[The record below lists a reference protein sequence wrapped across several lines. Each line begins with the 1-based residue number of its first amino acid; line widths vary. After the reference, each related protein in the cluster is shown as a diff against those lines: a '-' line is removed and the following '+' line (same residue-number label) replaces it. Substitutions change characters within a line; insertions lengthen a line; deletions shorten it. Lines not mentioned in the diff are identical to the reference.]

1 MDRQEVI
8 TLAKE
13 VIEKE
18 KEGLERLIE
27 VIDEEFV
34 KAVDL
39 ILSRQGRVIVT
50 GIGKSGIVGKKIA
63 ATMTSLGTPAIFLH
77 PTESLHGDLG
87 IVSKDDVILA
97 ISKSGNSDE
106 FVTLLPLFK
115 RWDIPIIAIT
125 ANSNSELAR
134 QADVIITLPSV
145 KEACPYDIAPTVSTT
160 LTMAIGDALAIVLA
174 YEKNF
179 KIEDF
184 AELHPG
190 GAIGKRIWVKVKDM
204 MLTGKRHV
212 PVVHENASMEQVIL
226 EMTSKR
232 GITSVVDDEGRVV
245 GVFTDG
251 DLRRLLERELTNKQ
265 DIFKLRAKDVMT
277 RNPKVIKK
285 DELATRAAR
294 LMEQHGITA
303 LIVVD
308 DQNRPIGIIH
318 LHDLMRARVV

>member
-1 MDRQEVI
+1 MDREEI
-8 TLAKE
+8 LKIAKE
-13 VIEKE
+13 AIRRERL
-18 KEGLERLIE
+18 GLEKLE
-27 VIDEEFV
+27 KTLGDEFV
-34 KAVDL
+34 KAVEL
-39 ILSRQGRVIVT
+39 INERKGRVIVT

-106 FVTLLPLFK
+106 FYTLIPLFK

-125 ANSNSELAR
+125 ANKNSELAKH
-134 QADVIITLPSV
+134 ADVLIILPDV

-174 YEKNF
+174 YMKNF
-179 KIEDF
+179 KLNDF

-190 GAIGKRIWVKVKDM
+190 GAIGKKFWVRVEDM
-204 MLTGKRHV
+204 MLTGEKHV
-212 PVVHENASMEQVIL
+212 PVVNEDATMEEVIL

-232 GITSVVDDEGRVV
+232 GITSVVDKEGRVV

-251 DLRRLLERELTNKQ
+251 DLRRLLEKELSNKQ
-265 DIFKLRAKDVMT
+265 DIFKLHARDVMT
-277 RNPKVIKK
+277 RNPKVITKN
-285 DELATRAAR
+285 ELATKAAR
-294 LMEQHGITA
+294 LMEQYGVTA

-308 DQNRPIGIIH
+308 EDRHPIGIIH

>member
-1 MDRQEVI
+1 MDREEI
-8 TLAKE
+8 LKIAKE
-13 VIEKE
+13 AIRRERL
-18 KEGLERLIE
+18 GLEKLE
-27 VIDEEFV
+27 KTLGDEFV
-34 KAVDL
+34 KAVEL
-39 ILSRQGRVIVT
+39 ILGRNGRVIVT

-106 FVTLLPLFK
+106 FYTLIPLFK

-125 ANSNSELAR
+125 ANKNSELAKH
-134 QADVIITLPSV
+134 ADVLIILPDV

-160 LTMAIGDALAIVLA
+160 LTMAIGDALAIALA
-174 YEKNF
+174 YVKNF
-179 KIEDF
+179 KLDDF

-190 GAIGKRIWVKVKDM
+190 GAIGKKFWVRVEDM
-204 MLTGKRHV
+204 MLTGEKHV
-212 PVVHENASMEQVIL
+212 PIVNEDATMEEVIL

-232 GITSVVDDEGRVV
+232 GITSVVDKEGRVV

-251 DLRRLLERELTNKQ
+251 DLRRLLEKELINKQ
-265 DIFKLRAKDVMT
+265 DIFKLHAKDVMT
-277 RNPKVIKK
+277 RDPKVITKN
-285 DELATRAAR
+285 ELATKAAR
-294 LMEQHGITA
+294 LMEQYGVTA

-308 DQNRPIGIIH
+308 EDRHPIGIIH

>member
-1 MDRQEVI
+1 MDKKQVI
-8 TLAKE
+8 TLARE
-13 VIEKE
+13 VIRKE
-18 KEGLERLIE
+18 KEGLEKLIE
-27 VIDEEFV
+27 AVDEEFAR
-34 KAVDL
+34 AVEL
-39 ILSRQGRVIVT
+39 ILSRKGRVIVT

-87 IVSKDDVILA
+87 IVSRDDVILA

-125 ANSNSELAR
+125 ANRDSELSR
-134 QADVIITLPSV
+134 QADVIIALPGV

-179 KIEDF
+179 RLEDF

-190 GAIGKRIWVKVKDM
+190 GAIGKRIWVKVEDM
-204 MLTGKRHV
+204 MLTGEKYV
-212 PVVHENASMEQVIL
+212 PVVREDASMEEVIL

-232 GITSVVDDEGRVV
+232 GITSVVDREGRVV

-265 DIFKLRAKDVMT
+265 DIFRLKARDVMT

-285 DELATRAAR
+285 DELATRAAH

-308 DQNRPIGIIH
+308 DHNHPIGIIH

>member
-1 MDRQEVI
+1 MDSEEILKIAREVI
-8 TLAKE
+8 RR
-13 VIEKE
+13 EKLGLIRLE
-18 KEGLERLIE
+18 KAIG
-27 VIDEEFV
+27 DEFV
-34 KAVDL
+34 KAVEL
-39 ILSRQGRVIVT
+39 ILKRKGRVIVT

-106 FVTLLPLFK
+106 FYTLIPLFK

-125 ANSNSELAR
+125 ANRNSELAKH
-134 QADVIITLPSV
+134 ADVLIVLPNV

-160 LTMAIGDALAIVLA
+160 LTMAIGDALAIALA
-174 YEKNF
+174 YKKNF
-179 KIEDF
+179 KLDDF

-190 GAIGKRIWVKVKDM
+190 GAIGKKFWVRVEDM
-204 MLTGKRHV
+204 MLTGEKHV
-212 PVVHENASMEQVIL
+212 PIVKEDATMEEVIL

-232 GITSVVDDEGRVV
+232 GITSVVDDKGRVV

-251 DLRRLLERELTNKQ
+251 DLRRLLEKELTNKK
-265 DIFKLRAKDVMT
+265 DIFKLHARDVMT
-277 RNPKVIKK
+277 RNPKVITKN
-285 DELATRAAR
+285 ELATKAAR
-294 LMEQHGITA
+294 LMEQYGVTA

-308 DQNRPIGIIH
+308 EERHPIGIIH

>member
-1 MDRQEVI
+1 MDKKQVI
-8 TLAKE
+8 TLARE
-13 VIEKE
+13 VIRKE
-18 KEGLERLIE
+18 KEGLEKLIE
-27 VIDEEFV
+27 AIDEEFAR
-34 KAVDL
+34 AVEL
-39 ILSRQGRVIVT
+39 ILSRKGRVIVT

-87 IVSKDDVILA
+87 IVSRDDVILA

-125 ANSNSELAR
+125 ANRDSELSR
-134 QADVIITLPSV
+134 QADVIIALPGV

-179 KIEDF
+179 RLEDF

-190 GAIGKRIWVKVKDM
+190 GAIGKRIWVKVEDM
-204 MLTGKRHV
+204 MLTGEKYV
-212 PVVHENASMEQVIL
+212 PVVREDASMEEVIL

-232 GITSVVDDEGRVV
+232 GITSVVDREGRVV

-265 DIFKLRAKDVMT
+265 DIFRLKARDVMT

-285 DELATRAAR
+285 DELATRAAH

-308 DQNRPIGIIH
+308 DHNHPIGIIH

>member
-1 MDRQEVI
+1 MDRQQVI
-8 TLAKE
+8 ELAKE
-13 VIEKE
+13 VIQRE
-18 KEGLERLIE
+18 KEGLEKLIE
-27 VIDEEFV
+27 EINEEFV
-34 KAVDL
+34 RAVDL
-39 ILSRQGRVIVT
+39 ILSRRGRVIVT

-125 ANSNSELAR
+125 ANSDSELAR
-134 QADVIITLPSV
+134 QADVIITLPKV

-179 KIEDF
+179 RIEDF

-204 MLTGKRHV
+204 MLTGKKHV

-232 GITSVVDDEGRVV
+232 GITSVVDDSGRVV

-277 RNPKVIKK
+277 KNPKVIKK
-285 DELATRAAR
+285 DELATKAAR
-294 LMEQHGITA
+294 LMEKHGITA

-308 DQNRPIGIIH
+308 DHNRPIGIIH